1 MFWKV
6 YLGNENLDLPTED
19 CVSELLEEFLSASD
33 LEKAAGGR
41 EFDEIGDEVS
51 YVILYP
57 WSTVMDGRRSHKSE
71 IRRTLCKRPQKRVK
85 GGSLPLQI
93 RQRE

>member
-1 MFWKV
+1 MQLSV
-6 YLGNENLDLPTED
+6 LEGVLGEW
-19 CVSELLEEFLSASD
+19 ELLEEFLSASD

-71 IRRTLCKRPQKRVK
+71 MRRTLCKRPQKRVK